1 MELTLYT
8 DYALRVLT
16 YLAVRGET
24 RSNISDIAQRYH
36 ISRNHLV
43 KVVHGLAR
51 GGFIQSYRG
60 KGGGITLAREPREIG
75 IGDVVRY
82 TEGPL
87 CPAECFR
94 GAENQCVITG
104 ACMLTGILRE
114 ACDHFLA
121 TLDRY
126 TLADLLAN
134 RSSLSRQLNLRS
146 KVPHPSI

>member
-8 DYALRVLT
+8 DYALRVLM
-16 YLAVRGET
+16 YLSVRGET

-60 KGGGITLAREPREIG
+60 KGGGIALAREPREIG
-75 IGDVVRY
+75 IGDVVRH

-87 CPAECFR
+87 RPAECFR

-114 ACDHFLA
+114 ACDNFLA

-126 TLADLLAN
+126 TLADLLAK
-134 RSSLSRQLNLRS
+134 RSRLNRQLHLRS
-146 KVPHPSI
+146 EVAYPSS